1 MNVMT
6 RDEILSA
13 AQTLPPSEL
22 RSLALDL
29 SRLAGLPEADEDV
42 PEDEW
47 KAAWYEEIDR
57 RIAAH
62 DAGLTKAIP
71 VEVALAEARAL
82 LARR

>member
-1 MNVMT
+1 MT
-6 RDEILSA
+6 RDEIFDA

-22 RSLALDL
+22 RRLALDL
-29 SRLAGLPEADEDV
+29 SRLAGLPEGGEDV

-47 KAAWYEEIDR
+47 KAAWCEEVEQ